1 MRLSQSQEAHDL
13 HRRIRSALRQ
23 DLGID
28 RAGATFR
35 KITARGAPLLMANNP
50 PSPISATWG
59 TFAGVRSAEYDII
72 VCSGVDSEVDE
83 DSLYGTNIAKVA
95 SSQIHRDYKHRS
107 HAGEERTP
115 VDGIGRRSQRRL
127 RSGPG
132 ILWKSSGREVDGSNT
147 PHSSAGEGS
156 DAREEDASKDNSDG
170 VNEIQTVEK
179 VPSDG
184 EGDESQRSA
193 DMSGGNVGNEDGVA
207 VDPPEQWHDSWKAW
221 QTYLA
226 EYCARTMQILP
237 VKETMSRSERNRRL
251 QKTKKGSAAMLPDG
265 CDPYQRTYTCTHGWL
280 KRKSR
285 SDGGRPR
292 QHIRLTNCPFRFIVQ
307 WDVSRLQLRVKNGCF
322 LHNHPVS
329 KAAYKTNPSSR
340 GVKNPLIEARVE
352 GMQAVGAR
360 RSRIYDYLLA
370 HDQNVIQSDV
380 DNMVREHAS
389 SVATVDDNETTAQE
403 VALFP
408 AADPENRTCD
418 GCTADSVSFCSWTVV
433 IRLTATTTS
442 S

>member
-1 MRLSQSQEAHDL
+1 MD
-13 HRRIRSALRQ
+13 
-23 DLGID
+23 
-28 RAGATFR
+28 
-35 KITARGAPLLMANNP
+35 AR
-50 PSPISATWG
+50 
-59 TFAGVRSAEYDII
+59 
-72 VCSGVDSEVDE
+72 
-83 DSLYGTNIAKVA
+83 
-95 SSQIHRDYKHRS
+95 RS

-389 SVATVDDNETTAQE
+389 SVATVDDNETTTQE

-408 AADPENRTCD
+408 AADPENVSSIAETVA
-418 GCTADSVSFCSWTVV
+418 GETGVISLVTAHMRRMYGRFSELLLVDCSHKTNRYSYQLLPFMAMNEFGEGAVV
-433 IRLTATTTS
+433 QQSLLEANGDWHMDRAIAHFKRSHPTRIEKLRVIVVDKDLNEICVLEANFPGARILICHFHAI
-442 S
+442 

>member
-1 MRLSQSQEAHDL
+1 MD
-13 HRRIRSALRQ
+13 
-23 DLGID
+23 
-28 RAGATFR
+28 
-35 KITARGAPLLMANNP
+35 AR
-50 PSPISATWG
+50 
-59 TFAGVRSAEYDII
+59 
-72 VCSGVDSEVDE
+72 
-83 DSLYGTNIAKVA
+83 
-95 SSQIHRDYKHRS
+95 RS

-408 AADPENRTCD
+408 AADPENVSSIAETVA
-418 GCTADSVSFCSWTVV
+418 GETGVISLVTAHMRRMYGRFSELLLVDCSHKTNRYNYQLLTFMAMNEFGEGAVV
-433 IRLTATTTS
+433 QQSLLEANGDWHMDRAIAHFKRSHPTRIEKLRVIVVDKDLNEIRVLEANFPGARILICHFHAI
-442 S
+442 

>member
-1 MRLSQSQEAHDL
+1 MD
-13 HRRIRSALRQ
+13 
-23 DLGID
+23 
-28 RAGATFR
+28 
-35 KITARGAPLLMANNP
+35 ARG
-50 PSPISATWG
+50 
-59 TFAGVRSAEYDII
+59 
-72 VCSGVDSEVDE
+72 C
-83 DSLYGTNIAKVA
+83 
-95 SSQIHRDYKHRS
+95 
-107 HAGEERTP
+107 HAGDERTP

-132 ILWKSSGREVDGSNT
+132 IHVLQTSSGREVDGSNT
-147 PHSSAGEGS
+147 PHSSACEGS
-156 DAREEDASKDNSDG
+156 DAREEDASEDNSDG
-170 VNEIQTVEK
+170 VNEIQTVEE

-221 QTYLA
+221 QTYLV
-226 EYCARTMQILP
+226 EYCARTMQIIP

-251 QKTKKGSAAMLPDG
+251 QKTKKGSGEMLPDG
-265 CDPYQRTYTCTHGWL
+265 CDPYQRTYICTHGWL

-285 SDGGRPR
+285 SDGSRPR

-329 KAAYKTNPSSR
+329 KAAYKTYPSSR

-352 GMQAVGAR
+352 GMLAVGAR

-403 VALFP
+403 VALFA
-408 AADPENRTCD
+408 AADPETVSSPAETVAGETGVISLVTAHMRRMYGRFSELLLVDCSHKTNRWVYY
-418 GCTADSVSFCSWTVV
+418 SRIWPVF
-433 IRLTATTTS
+433 IQY
-442 S
+442 